1 MNLIKAEFLK
11 LTYQR
16 RTWILVFY
24 TIFMATIATTIS
36 PWAATKALQGDLGN
50 YALSSVDAIDSVYAK
65 ALGGYLLIVVL
76 GVLIMSSEFQ
86 HHTAIATFLAAPKR
100 KTVYIAKLITAALAG
115 GILNLVATGI
125 GMAGA
130 TIVLKTWYPEAAEP
144 HDYIWVDYLSSAFL
158 IGVVLSV
165 IGLAVG
171 TLIRSQSGAITVS
184 MLWFALVDR
193 LLAYLF
199 VDIGKYLPTGLI
211 TSLMN
216 LHINVKE
223 KQTGIGINTADYL
236 DPWPA
241 AGLLALYGIVFGA
254 VAMFTTLRQDID

>member
-1 MNLIKAEFLK
+1 VNLIKAEFLK

-24 TIFMATIATTIS
+24 TVFMATLATAVS
-36 PWAATKALQGDLGN
+36 PWAASKAMKGDLGN
-50 YALSSVDAIDSVYAK
+50 YSLSSVDAVDSVYAK

-100 KTVYIAKLITAALAG
+100 QTVYVAKLITAAVAG
-115 GILNLVATGI
+115 GVLNTAATAI
-125 GMAGA
+125 GMAGGA
-130 TIVLKTWYPEAAEP
+130 IVLANWYPHAAAP

-171 TLIRSQSGAITVS
+171 TLIRSQSGAIAVS

-193 LLAYLF
+193 LLAVLF
-199 VDIGKYLPTGLI
+199 VDFGKYLPTGLI

-223 KQTGIGINTADYL
+223 KQTGIGINTANYL